1 MLVAVEES
9 ARSTGRGRGAGSRA
23 SRRRASALTL
33 TAAAAL
39 AAPGLNAQSLTPDRS
54 VPGPHP
60 VVGVAANGTPVIN
73 INAPSAAGVSSN
85 AFTHYNVGQAG
96 VVLNNSGQNSQ
107 TQIAGWV
114 QGNPF
119 LGNNSARVILNQVTS
134 GNPSTLAGPTE
145 IAGSRAALIV
155 ANPAGIVCAG
165 CSFLQAPRVTL
176 TTGTPN
182 FDALGNISSLSVQQ
196 GQITVNGAGLDAR
209 GAQLDLL
216 SRAMAINGAV
226 WAERLNAVAGAN
238 SVDYGSVTPTAIAGT
253 GPAPQVAIDVGQLG
267 SMFGGGATRL
277 IGTERGLGVN
287 IGGNLAALTGRLDL
301 SANGDVTITPTGR
314 VQSAADLA
322 MAAPNVTNQ
331 GAISTP
337 GNVSISGGTTNTGSV
352 VAGGN
357 VAIAG
362 PQIANTGTIGA
373 GVDANGGVTQA
384 GSVALNAAGT
394 VRNGGSLLAGQDIG
408 VNAGSI
414 DTGNG
419 SVNARGAVTLSAT
432 GDVSSRGAAVSA
444 NRVAIQAGGTLDN
457 AAGSLWSATGM
468 QVGAQRVANQG
479 GLLGAVGDVAV
490 AAGSVDNSAGTIGSQ
505 TGHLNVNSTGA
516 IANAGGKLVAAQDA
530 TLNATSLGNQAGT
543 VSARNLSLNTGTG
556 TVDNTGG
563 TVSAAAT
570 AAIGAGA
577 LVNRG
582 GTLAA
587 VGDVTT
593 HVDRLDNTG
602 GTLGSQSANLN
613 VTSAG
618 AIDSAGGKLIAA
630 QAVSLTGTGLGNQG
644 GTVSAQTLSV
654 DTGSGTIDNTK
665 GTMSAAGT
673 ATLAAGTLVN
683 RNGSLAAVGNVT
695 AKVGSLDNTGG
706 ALGSQSASLK
716 LDSVGDVVNAGG
728 KLVAAQDVSIG
739 AASLNSQGGTVSAR
753 NLVVDAH
760 GGAVD
765 NTKGTMSATGTATI
779 DAGSLINQGGMLAAV
794 GDVTAKVGQLNNAA
808 GTLGSQSGNLNVTS
822 AGAIDN
828 AAGKLVAAQAV
839 SLAGTGLGN
848 QGGMVS
854 AQTLSV
860 DTGSGTLDNSGGT
873 MSAAGTATLAAGA
886 LLNRNGSLAAVGNV
900 TAKVGSLDNTSGA
913 LGSQSASLRLDSTGD
928 VVNAGGKLVAAQDVS
943 IGAASL
949 NSQGGTVSARNLVV
963 DAHGGA
969 VDNTKGTMSAIGTAT
984 IDAGNLINQG
994 GMLAAVG
1001 DVTAHVDR
1009 LDNTGGTLGSQS
1021 GNLNVTSAGAIDNAA
1036 GKLVAAQDVALRAA
1050 SLGNQAGVISARNLS
1065 LNTGSG
1071 AIDNTKG
1078 TVSAAGTATVDA
1090 GSLINQGGTL
1100 VAVADVQ
1107 ANVGRLDNTG
1117 GALGSQSASLKLNSA
1132 GDVVNAGGKLVA
1144 AQDVSIGAASLN
1156 SQGGTVSARNL
1167 VVDTHGGAVD
1177 NTKGT
1182 VSATGT
1188 ATIHAGDLINR
1199 EGTLAAMGDVTAN
1212 VGQLDNAAGTLGSQ
1226 TGNLSV
1232 TSAGAIDN
1240 AAGKLV
1246 AAQDAT
1252 LDATGLNNQGGAI
1265 SARNVAVDAGT
1276 GTVDSTGGSVAA
1288 SGTLNVKAGN
1298 LINRGGSLAA
1308 AHDVTVN
1315 VGSLDNTS
1323 GVLGSSAGKLS
1334 IDSASGIANAKGKL
1348 IAAQDATFTATSLG
1362 NQGGAISAHDLK
1374 LNTGAGTLDNSHGTV
1389 SATGAATIQAGSLV
1403 NQGGTVAAVGDLS
1416 ATVAGLDN
1424 TAGGILGSS
1433 GGNLTVTSAGTV
1445 ANASGKLLAAQDIAL
1460 SAASLGNQ
1468 AGTVAGRNVTVN
1480 TGTGALDNTGGAI
1493 AAAAALDASAGTL
1506 TNANG
1511 VLQAGTTLA
1520 AHSQSLTN
1528 TSGALIGNA
1537 VSVNSGTLANRQGTI
1552 SSATTLSV
1560 QGQSLRNDQGKI
1572 VANGALTIH
1581 DDTVTN
1587 AGGQIASNADVT
1599 VSGTILDNS
1608 AGLMHAGGTLSVN
1621 GTTVLNKNT
1630 NTAGTGMEGANVALT
1645 ATTSFDN
1652 TAGVV
1657 RSDQSTQITAPII
1670 DNTQGAIQSAGTVG
1684 MKAAA
1689 VLTNTRGNLN
1699 GTRSVAVAAGR
1710 MSGDGT
1716 VQSQGS
1722 VSLDLQSD
1730 FVNTGTVAAGQDV
1743 SVTTTGNVTNAGTL
1757 SAGRRL
1763 AVSGNNITNTQSG
1776 QLIGAVSNTLTA
1788 RGTLSND
1795 GLIDGGATVV
1805 RAGNVVNTGR
1815 LYGDTVAIQANT
1827 VTNTVSASGVAGVIA
1842 SRSDMDLGVQALN
1855 NQEHA
1860 LIYTAGNLRIGGTL
1874 DAGNHATGSAQSVT
1888 NGSATIN
1895 ADANLTI
1902 AAAQIDNRNNHF
1914 ATVDQ
1919 TSAGVHVTA
1928 YRLSGSTQDIDPST
1942 VWLFHQ
1948 HTGEWHSGADW
1959 QWLGDDDY
1967 KVMVMPSTQYPF
1979 NRYGPPFDYSKG
1991 ASQVGMIGAPLSFP
2005 IGAAYSPGGAC
2016 NGDSCTVESYP
2027 EVFIYTTTDRIWSVF
2042 GITPPQAVGDE
2053 PVREEYFG
2061 SRRWQYDADHAA
2073 WEQRHDAAVSQYQ
2086 ALNNAI
2092 AAFNADFRRRQV
2104 DQFTIYDGTQQ
2115 ITRTVVT
2122 QSDPGTITSGGSMTL
2137 NAGVVNNV
2145 ASQFVAGGDLTGSRV
2160 LGTRPNNVGMT
2171 GLQTVTTTGQAV
2183 YTYVDD
2189 RDRAYRASPWQGQT
2203 VQTTFQLDV
2212 SATSGIGPN
2221 SQHTVKSVA
2230 TSAAAGQGNGAAAS
2244 VPGQMRIA
2252 GGTVEGTAAGVSVP
2266 TGASIQVA
2274 GGGAVPQPA
2283 AASVTAPSGAAV
2295 QAKTSGVAAPAG
2307 ATVTT
2312 APTAVTAPSSSAV
2325 IRTVVPNLTLP
2336 NNALYRVVRDPGS
2349 RVLVETDPRFTNF
2362 RQWTSSDVMLS
2373 QFRNDPGATLKR
2385 IGDGFYEQQL
2395 IQQQIIRATGQRFI
2409 GDYTS
2414 NEDEYKALLAAG
2426 VAAGKAFG
2434 LNVGTA
2440 LTDAQMARLTTDIVW
2455 MVKQT
2460 VTLADGSQQEVLVP
2474 QVYLR
2479 AKDTDITGG
2488 GTLMAGNNVSFQAK
2502 GDVANSGTIASR
2514 RVTVVTGDNVVN
2526 SGTLAGKTL
2535 LAQAAQDINNLGGHI
2550 QGDQVLLA
2558 AGRDV
2563 NLTST
2568 STSTAN
2574 ATTLGTNISQ
2584 VASVAAGTLSIQAG
2598 RDANLTAAAINTT
2611 GDATITAKRDV
2622 NLNALRQSSEEHI
2635 NWGNQNRSDRTSY
2648 ADAGTQI
2655 QTGGKLAI
2663 GAGQDVNATAAYA
2676 NATGSIQVV
2685 AGRDVHLNAG
2695 QSHQDVR
2702 DEHFLAEK
2710 GFLSTKTTHT
2720 IDSAGQ
2726 TNAVGTTL
2734 SGDTVSVAAG
2744 RDMTAH
2750 AATIAGTG
2758 DVSLSAGRDLTIAT
2772 ADTATSESHYKDVKK
2787 SGLGSA
2793 GAGIS
2798 YGTHQTTDSSNDT
2811 VRGSQGSLVGST
2823 DGSVHMQAGRNLHLT
2838 GSDVVATQNVTGV
2851 GQNVTIDASST
2862 DRHHDETH
2870 ETKSS
2875 GFTLAV
2881 KSPVLDAFQNVMQ
2894 EADAAG
2900 NSQNGRAAALH
2911 AIAAVDGMG
2920 GVFGSMGGAATN
2932 LGKGQKPEAKIE
2944 LSWGSTSSKNTFTE
2958 NSTQHNGSN
2967 IKAGGTAAFVA
2978 TGDGTPGS
2986 GNVTIQGSD
2995 VNAQNV
3001 LLHAKNQVNL
3011 VNSTDTDSTRST
3023 NESKSVSVGVSY
3035 GTGGWGVSAS
3045 MSKAHGDANSDA
3057 STQNNTHVNAR
3068 GTATIV
3074 SGGDT
3079 NIAGA
3084 NVKADKVVA
3093 DVGGNLNLASVQDT
3107 SHSTA
3112 HQESAG
3118 GGFSVS
3124 QGGASGNLS
3133 FSSGRA
3139 SGSYAGVNEQTGIQA
3154 GAGGFG
3160 INVKG
3165 NTDLKGAYI
3174 ASTATPDKNQL
3185 TTGTLTW
3192 RDVQNHSDYSATS
3205 VGFSAGGSMGNGGST
3220 YNTNAGKTTGGALPM
3235 LAQHESS
3242 SESATT
3248 RSAIAQGTITITDQA
3263 HQKQDVSSLNRDTE
3277 NLNGKVG
3284 KAPDLQ
3290 NVLNNQADMMAAA
3303 QAAGAVVARAIGDI
3317 ANAKHDEAEAAAK
3330 QAHENGNED
3339 LAKQYAADA
3348 DKWKEGGTYR
3358 AGLHMAGGALVAGL
3372 GGGSAIGGAVGAGA
3386 ASLAA
3391 PRLTALADKVSSP
3404 VGGGDAGQ
3412 MVGNVVANVAAGAVG
3427 SVGGSSGAFMGANV
3441 DRYNR
3446 QLHPDEKA
3454 LIHAKANGDK
3464 AAEKRL
3470 TDAACYRV
3478 ECWKEFSPHS
3488 PEYLAHYVSAL
3499 DAKDLGPELKW
3510 VDSQTV
3516 PGGTFDYTLVQKA
3529 KDLGLNQLDQF
3540 KRGAQQLVERELPN
3554 LPRGFVNKME
3564 ADAKQK
3570 MSESPVALVA
3580 QGVAN
3585 GLNAVTG
3592 AGGMEPPVSPGSV
3605 LANSGG
3611 RQGASA
3617 SLSATA
3623 DRPPNVIA
3631 SSSGDD
3637 SGGGNRANSGA
3648 SSTGSEEGT
3657 GQAGG
3662 GNASSNASRKS
3673 GGITSPDTA
3682 MRENANASG
3691 SYVDPLTGKVVQTD
3705 ERLAA
3710 DHIVPKSWIKQQ
3722 PGFDQLTPAQQSALL
3737 NDPINTQG
3745 LPKSFNSSK
3754 GAKMPGDWTT
3764 YKGQPLDPGYIQSG
3778 AEQADAIRGYITNRI
3793 NSLRGKN

>member
-1 MLVAVEES
+1 MNAKCYRTVFNAARGMLVAVEES
-9 ARSTGRGRGAGSRA
+9 ARSTGKGRGAGSRA

-60 VVGVAANGTPVIN
+60 VVGVAANGTPVVN
-73 INAPSAAGVSSN
+73 INAPSAAGVSANS
-85 AFTHYNVGQAG
+85 FTHYNVGSTG

-145 IAGSRAALIV
+145 IAGNRANLIL
-155 ANPAGIVCAG
+155 ANPAGIICSG
-165 CSFLQAPRVTL
+165 CSFIQAPRVTL

-182 FDALGNISSLSVQQ
+182 FDALGNLSSLSVQQ

-322 MAAPNVTNQ
+322 IAAPNVTNQ

-337 GNVSISGGTTNTGSV
+337 GNVSISGGVANTGSV

-362 PQIANTGTIGA
+362 PQIVNTGTIGA

-384 GSVALNAAGT
+384 GSVVLNAAGT

-408 VNAGSI
+408 VSAGSV

-419 SVNARGAVTLSAT
+419 GVNARGAVTLSAA

-444 NRVAIQAGGTLDN
+444 NSVAIQAGGTLDN
-457 AAGSLWSATGM
+457 AAGSLWSTTGM

-505 TGHLNVNSTGA
+505 TGRLNVNSTGA
-516 IANAGGKLVAAQDA
+516 IANAGGKLIAAQD
-530 TLNATSLGNQAGT
+530 
-543 VSARNLSLNTGTG
+543 
-556 TVDNTGG
+556 
-563 TVSAAAT
+563 
-570 AAIGAGA
+570 
-577 LVNRG
+577 
-582 GTLAA
+582 
-587 VGDVTT
+587 
-593 HVDRLDNTG
+593 
-602 GTLGSQSANLN
+602 
-613 VTSAG
+613 
-618 AIDSAGGKLIAA
+618 
-630 QAVSLTGTGLGNQG
+630 VSLTGTSLGNQG
-644 GTVSAQTLSV
+644 GTVSARNLSIN
-654 DTGSGTIDNTK
+654 TGTGAIDNT
-665 GTMSAAGT
+665 
-673 ATLAAGTLVN
+673 
-683 RNGSLAAVGNVT
+683 
-695 AKVGSLDNTGG
+695 
-706 ALGSQSASLK
+706 
-716 LDSVGDVVNAGG
+716 
-728 KLVAAQDVSIG
+728 
-739 AASLNSQGGTVSAR
+739 GGTVSA
-753 NLVVDAH
+753 
-760 GGAVD
+760 
-765 NTKGTMSATGTATI
+765 
-779 DAGSLINQGGMLAAV
+779 V
-794 GDVTAKVGQLNNAA
+794 GDVTLKVG
-808 GTLGSQSGNLNVTS
+808 
-822 AGAIDN
+822 
-828 AAGKLVAAQAV
+828 
-839 SLAGTGLGN
+839 
-848 QGGMVS
+848 
-854 AQTLSV
+854 
-860 DTGSGTLDNSGGT
+860 
-873 MSAAGTATLAAGA
+873 
-886 LLNRNGSLAAVGNV
+886 R
-900 TAKVGSLDNTSGA
+900 LDNTSGA
-913 LGSQSASLRLDSTGD
+913 LGSQTASLKLDSTGD
-928 VVNAGGKLVAAQDVS
+928 VVNAGGKLVAAQDAS
-943 IGAASL
+943 IAAASL
-949 NSQGGTVSARNLVV
+949 NSQGGMVSARNL
-963 DAHGGA
+963 
-969 VDNTKGTMSAIGTAT
+969 
-984 IDAGNLINQG
+984 
-994 GMLAAVG
+994 
-1001 DVTAHVDR
+1001 R
-1009 LDNTGGTLGSQS
+1009 LDARGGT
-1021 GNLNVTSAGAIDNAA
+1021 
-1036 GKLVAAQDVALRAA
+1036 
-1050 SLGNQAGVISARNLS
+1050 
-1065 LNTGSG
+1065 
-1071 AIDNTKG
+1071 IDNTKG

-1090 GSLINQGGTL
+1090 GSLINQGGML
-1100 VAVADVQ
+1100 AAVADVQ

-1117 GALGSQSASLKLNSA
+1117 GALGSQTASLSVTSTGAIDNAAGKLVAARDATFSAASLGNQAGTISARNLSLNTGSGTVDNTGGTVSAAGTATLAAGTLVNRGGTLAAVGDVTLKVSSLDNTSGALGSQTAGLHLDSA

-1144 AQDVSIGAASLN
+1144 AQDATLSVASLGN
-1156 SQGGTVSARNL
+1156 QGGTLSARNL
-1167 VVDTHGGAVD
+1167 QVNTGAGTLD
-1177 NTKGT
+1177 NSNGL
-1182 VSATGT
+1182 VSASGT
-1188 ATIHAGDLINR
+1188 ADLTTGSLVNHG
-1199 EGTLAAMGDVTAN
+1199 GTLAAAGDVTAHVAN
-1212 VGQLDNAAGTLGSQ
+1212 LDNAGGT
-1226 TGNLSV
+1226 
-1232 TSAGAIDN
+1232 
-1240 AAGKLV
+1240 
-1246 AAQDAT
+1246 
-1252 LDATGLNNQGGAI
+1252 
-1265 SARNVAVDAGT
+1265 
-1276 GTVDSTGGSVAA
+1276 
-1288 SGTLNVKAGN
+1288 
-1298 LINRGGSLAA
+1298 
-1308 AHDVTVN
+1308 
-1315 VGSLDNTS
+1315 
-1323 GVLGSSAGKLS
+1323 LGSSAGKLS

-1362 NQGGAISAHDLK
+1362 NQGGAISARGLN
-1374 LNTGAGTLDNSHGTV
+1374 LNTGSGTLDNTRGAV
-1389 SATGAATIQAGSLV
+1389 SASGAATIQAGNLV
-1403 NQGGTVAAVGDLS
+1403 NQGGTVAAAGNLN

-1424 TAGGILGSS
+1424 TVGGVLGSS
-1433 GGNLTVTSAGTV
+1433 GGNLTVSSAGNV

-1493 AAAAALDASAGTL
+1493 AAAAALDATAGAV

-1511 VLQAGTTLA
+1511 VMQAGTTLTA
-1520 AHSQSLTN
+1520 RSQSLTN

-1537 VSVNSGTLANRQGTI
+1537 VSVNTGTLANRQGTI
-1552 SSATTLSV
+1552 SSATTLDV
-1560 QGQSLRNDQGKI
+1560 QGQSLNNAQGKL
-1572 VANGALTIH
+1572 VSNGTLTIH

-1599 VSGTILDNS
+1599 VSGTTLDNS

-1621 GTTVLNKNT
+1621 SASVLNKNT
-1630 NTAGTGMEGANVALT
+1630 STAGTGMEGANVALT
-1645 ATTSFDN
+1645 ATASFDN
-1652 TAGVV
+1652 TAGAV
-1657 RSDQSTQITAPII
+1657 RSDQSTQITAPVI

-1684 MKAAA
+1684 AKAAGA
-1689 VLTNTRGNLN
+1689 LTNTRGNLI
-1699 GTRSVAVAAGR
+1699 GTRSVAVTAGR

-1730 FVNTGTVAAGQDV
+1730 YVNTGTVAAGQDV
-1743 SVTTTGNVTNAGTL
+1743 SVTTTGNVTNSGTL
-1757 SAGRRL
+1757 SAGRNL
-1763 AVSGNNITNTQSG
+1763 AVSANNIANTQSG

-1805 RAGNVVNTGR
+1805 RANTVVNTGR

-1827 VTNTVSASGVAGVIA
+1827 LTNTVNASGVAGVIA
-1842 SRSDMDLGVQALN
+1842 SRSDMDLGVQTLN

-1860 LIYTAGNLRIGGTL
+1860 LIYTAGSLRVGGAL
-1874 DAGNHATGSAQSVT
+1874 DANNHATGSAQSVT

-1902 AAAQIDNRNNHF
+1902 AAAQINNRNNHF
-1914 ATVDQ
+1914 ATADQ
-1919 TSAGVHVTA
+1919 TSAGSHVTF
-1928 YRLSGSTQDIDPST
+1928 YRLDGSLQNIDPST

-1948 HTGEWHSGADW
+1948 NTGEWHTGADW
-1959 QWLGDDDY
+1959 PWLGDDDY
-1967 KVMVMPSTQYPF
+1967 KVMVMPSAQYPF
-1979 NRYGPPFDYSKG
+1979 ERYGPPFDYSKE
-1991 ASQVGMIGAPLSFP
+1991 ASKVAMIGAPLSFP
-2005 IGAAYSPGGAC
+2005 IGAAYSPGGVC
-2016 NGDSCTVESYP
+2016 SGDNCTVSEYP
-2027 EVFIYTTTDRIWSVF
+2027 EHFVYSASDRIWDVF
-2042 GITPPQAVGDE
+2042 GIARPQEIGPE
-2053 PVREEYFG
+2053 PIREDYFG

-2073 WEQRHDAAVSQYQ
+2073 WEQRHDAAVARYQ
-2086 ALNNAI
+2086 QLNQAI
-2092 AAFNADFRRRQV
+2092 DAFNRDFSHRQV
-2104 DQFTIYDGTQQ
+2104 DHFTIYDGTQQ
-2115 ITRTVVT
+2115 VTRTVVT

-2145 ASQFVAGGDLTGSRV
+2145 ASQFVAGGDLTGNNV
-2160 LGTRPNNVGMT
+2160 IGTRPNNVGMQGT
-2171 GLQTVTTTGQAV
+2171 QTVTTTGQAI
-2183 YTYVDD
+2183 YTHVDD
-2189 RDRAYRASPWQGQT
+2189 RDRVNDAQPWQGQT
-2203 VQTTFQLDV
+2203 QQTQFQLDV
-2212 SATSGIGPN
+2212 SATSGTGPS

-2230 TSAAAGQGNGAAAS
+2230 VAATAGQGNGGATAVADH
-2244 VPGQMRIA
+2244 MTIA
-2252 GGTVEGTAAGVSVP
+2252 GGTASVAVP
-2266 TGASIQVA
+2266 TG
-2274 GGGAVPQPA
+2274 GAIHA
-2283 AASVTAPSGAAV
+2283 VTS
-2295 QAKTSGVAAPAG
+2295 TVAAPAG
-2307 ATVTT
+2307 STVSAATS
-2312 APTAVTAPSSSAV
+2312 AVTVPNSGAV

-2349 RVLVETDPRFTNF
+2349 SVLVETDPRFTNF
-2362 RQWTSSDVMLS
+2362 RQWTSSDAMLS

-2409 GDYTS
+2409 GDYTN

-2440 LTDAQMARLTTDIVW
+2440 LTDEQMARLTTDIVW

-2502 GDVANSGTIASR
+2502 GDVTNSGTIASR
-2514 RVTVVTGDNVVN
+2514 RVTVVTGDNIVN
-2526 SGTLAGKTL
+2526 SGTLAGGTL

-2550 QGDQVLLA
+2550 QGDQVLLS

-2568 STSTAN
+2568 STSTKN

-2584 VASVAAGTLSIQAG
+2584 VASVAAGALSIQAG

-2635 NWGNQNRSDRTSY
+2635 NWGNQNRSDRSSY
-2648 ADAGTQI
+2648 ADTGTQI

-2685 AGRDVHLNAG
+2685 AGRDVNLSAG

-2758 DVSLSAGRDLTIAT
+2758 DVNLSAGRDLTIAT

-2894 EADAAG
+2894 ESDAAG

-2932 LGKGQKPEAKIE
+2932 MGKGQKPEAKIE

-3093 DVGGNLNLASVQDT
+3093 DIGGNLNLASVQDT

-3124 QGGASGNLS
+3124 QGGASANLS
-3133 FSSGRA
+3133 FSNGRA

-3192 RDVQNHSDYSATS
+3192 SDVQNHSDYSATS

-3220 YNTNAGKTTGGALPM
+3220 YNRNAGKTTGGALPM

-3263 HQKQDVSSLNRDTE
+3263 HQKQDVGSLNRDTE

-3317 ANAKHDEAEAAAK
+3317 ANAKQAEARAAAK
-3330 QAHENGNED
+3330 QAHEDGNEE

-3348 DKWKEGGTYR
+3348 DKWKEGGEYR
-3358 AGLHMAGGALVAGL
+3358 AALHMAGGALVAGL

-3391 PRLTALADKVSSP
+3391 PKLTELADKVSSAM
-3404 VGGGDAGQ
+3404 GGGAAGQ

-3427 SVGGSSGAFMGANV
+3427 SVGGSSGAFMGSNA

-3446 QLHPDEKA
+3446 QLHRDETDA
-3454 LIHAKANGDK
+3454 IHAKANGN
-3464 AAEKRL
+3464 AAEEKKL

-3478 ECWKEFSPHS
+3478 QCWAQYSPNS
-3488 PEYLAHYVSAL
+3488 DEWAAKYVSSEAA
-3499 DAKDLGPELKW
+3499 AKLVPELQW
-3510 VDSQTV
+3510 VDSQKALS
-3516 PGGTFDYTLVQKA
+3516 GLFDYTPVERGLDYA
-3529 KDLGLNQLDQF
+3529 KSQADMA
-3540 KRGAQQLVERELPN
+3540 KRGAVNLGKEALRQVVN
-3554 LPRGFVNKME
+3554 LPRDFANKMQS
-3564 ADAKQK
+3564 DAWRK
-3570 MSESPVALVA
+3570 MSESPADLIV

-3585 GLNAVTG
+3585 GLSAIVG
-3592 AGGMEPPVSPGSV
+3592 IGGGEPPAASPGAV
-3605 LANSGG
+3605 LANPAA
-3611 RQGASA
+3611 RQAANA

-3623 DRPPNVIA
+3623 DRPPNAIA
-3631 SSSGDD
+3631 STSGGDGNSSGSNIQQNKAKGD
-3637 SGGGNRANSGA
+3637 AFENSVA
-3648 SSTGSEEGT
+3648 K
-3657 GQAGG
+3657 
-3662 GNASSNASRKS
+3662 SR
-3673 GGITSPDTA
+3673 
-3682 MRENANASG
+3682 
-3691 SYVDPLTGKVVQTD
+3691 
-3705 ERLAA
+3705 
-3710 DHIVPKSWIKQQ
+3710 
-3722 PGFDQLTPAQQSALL
+3722 
-3737 NDPINTQG
+3737 
-3745 LPKSFNSSK
+3745 
-3754 GAKMPGDWTT
+3754 
-3764 YKGQPLDPGYIQSG
+3764 
-3778 AEQADAIRGYITNRI
+3778 
-3793 NSLRGKN
+3793 

>member
-1 MLVAVEES
+1 MNAKCYRTVFNAARGMLVAVEES
-9 ARSTGRGRGAGSRA
+9 ARSTGKGRGAGSRA

-60 VVGVAANGTPVIN
+60 VVGVAANGTPVVN
-73 INAPSAAGVSSN
+73 INAPSAAGVSANS
-85 AFTHYNVGQAG
+85 FTHYNVGQAG

-145 IAGSRAALIV
+145 IAGNRANLIV
-155 ANPAGIVCAG
+155 ANPAGIICSG
-165 CSFLQAPRVTL
+165 CSFIQAPRVTL

-182 FDALGNISSLSVQQ
+182 FDALGNLSSLSVQQ

-267 SMFGGGATRL
+267 SMYGGGATRL
-277 IGTERGLGVN
+277 IGTEQGLGVN

-322 MAAPNVTNQ
+322 IAAPNVTNQ
-331 GAISTP
+331 GVISTP
-337 GNVSISGGTTNTGSV
+337 GNVSISGSTANTGSV

-362 PQIANTGTIGA
+362 PQITNTGTIGA

-394 VRNGGSLLAGQDIG
+394 VRNGGSLLAGRDVG
-408 VNAGSI
+408 VSAGSI

-419 SVNARGAVTLSAT
+419 SVNARGAVTLTAA

-444 NRVAIQAGGTLDN
+444 NSVAIQAGGTLDN
-457 AAGSLWSATGM
+457 AAGSLWSTTGM

-490 AAGSVDNSAGTIGSQ
+490 TAGSVDNSAGTIGSQ
-505 TGHLNVNSTGA
+505 TGRLNVNSTGA
-516 IANAGGKLVAAQDA
+516 IANAGGKLVAAQEA
-530 TLNATSLGNQAGT
+530 SLTGTSLGNQGGT
-543 VSARNLSLNTGTG
+543 VSVRNLSINTGTG
-556 TVDNTGG
+556 GIDNTGG
-563 TVSAAAT
+563 TVSAAGT

-587 VGDVTT
+587 VGDVA
-593 HVDRLDNTG
+593 L
-602 GTLGSQSANLN
+602 
-613 VTSAG
+613 
-618 AIDSAGGKLIAA
+618 
-630 QAVSLTGTGLGNQG
+630 
-644 GTVSAQTLSV
+644 
-654 DTGSGTIDNTK
+654 
-665 GTMSAAGT
+665 
-673 ATLAAGTLVN
+673 
-683 RNGSLAAVGNVT
+683 
-695 AKVGSLDNTGG
+695 KVG
-706 ALGSQSASLK
+706 
-716 LDSVGDVVNAGG
+716 
-728 KLVAAQDVSIG
+728 
-739 AASLNSQGGTVSAR
+739 R
-753 NLVVDAH
+753 
-760 GGAVD
+760 
-765 NTKGTMSATGTATI
+765 
-779 DAGSLINQGGMLAAV
+779 
-794 GDVTAKVGQLNNAA
+794 
-808 GTLGSQSGNLNVTS
+808 
-822 AGAIDN
+822 
-828 AAGKLVAAQAV
+828 
-839 SLAGTGLGN
+839 
-848 QGGMVS
+848 
-854 AQTLSV
+854 
-860 DTGSGTLDNSGGT
+860 
-873 MSAAGTATLAAGA
+873 
-886 LLNRNGSLAAVGNV
+886 
-900 TAKVGSLDNTSGA
+900 LDNTSGA
-913 LGSQSASLRLDSTGD
+913 LGSQTAGLKLDSTGD
-928 VVNAGGKLVAAQDVS
+928 VVNAGGKLVAAQDAS
-943 IGAASL
+943 IAAASL
-949 NSQGGTVSARNLVV
+949 NSQGGMVSARNLLLNT
-963 DAHGGA
+963 GTGS
-969 VDNTKGTMSAIGTAT
+969 VDNTNGTVSARAAAT
-984 IDAGNLINQG
+984 IAAGNLVNRG
-994 GMLAAVG
+994 GTLVAVG
-1001 DVTAHVDR
+1001 DVTAHVGS
-1009 LDNTGGTLGSQS
+1009 LDNTGGAFGSQS
-1021 GNLNVTSAGAIDNAA
+1021 GGLNVTSAGAIDNAG
-1036 GKLVAAQDVALRAA
+1036 GKLVAAQDATLNAA
-1050 SLGNQAGVISARNLS
+1050 SLGNQAGTISARNLS
-1065 LNTGSG
+1065 LNTGTG
-1071 AIDNTKG
+1071 TIDNTKG

-1117 GALGSQSASLKLNSA
+1117 GGLGSQSGGLNVTSA
-1132 GDVVNAGGKLVA
+1132 GAIDNAGGKLVA
-1144 AQDVSIGAASLN
+1144 AQDASL
-1156 SQGGTVSARNL
+1156 
-1167 VVDTHGGAVD
+1167 
-1177 NTKGT
+1177 
-1182 VSATGT
+1182 TG
-1188 ATIHAGDLINR
+1188 
-1199 EGTLAAMGDVTAN
+1199 
-1212 VGQLDNAAGTLGSQ
+1212 
-1226 TGNLSV
+1226 
-1232 TSAGAIDN
+1232 
-1240 AAGKLV
+1240 
-1246 AAQDAT
+1246 
-1252 LDATGLNNQGGAI
+1252 
-1265 SARNVAVDAGT
+1265 
-1276 GTVDSTGGSVAA
+1276 
-1288 SGTLNVKAGN
+1288 
-1298 LINRGGSLAA
+1298 
-1308 AHDVTVN
+1308 
-1315 VGSLDNTS
+1315 
-1323 GVLGSSAGKLS
+1323 
-1334 IDSASGIANAKGKL
+1334 
-1348 IAAQDATFTATSLG
+1348 
-1362 NQGGAISAHDLK
+1362 
-1374 LNTGAGTLDNSHGTV
+1374 
-1389 SATGAATIQAGSLV
+1389 
-1403 NQGGTVAAVGDLS
+1403 
-1416 ATVAGLDN
+1416 
-1424 TAGGILGSS
+1424 
-1433 GGNLTVTSAGTV
+1433 
-1445 ANASGKLLAAQDIAL
+1445 
-1460 SAASLGNQ
+1460 ASLGNQ
-1468 AGTVAGRNVTVN
+1468 SGTVAGRNVTVN

-1493 AAAAALDASAGTL
+1493 AAAAALDATAGAV

-1511 VLQAGTTLA
+1511 VMQAGTTLA
-1520 AHSQSLTN
+1520 VRGQSLTN
-1528 TSGALIGNA
+1528 TNGALIGNA

-1552 SSATTLSV
+1552 SSATTLDV
-1560 QGQSLRNDQGKI
+1560 QGQSLNNAQGKL
-1572 VANGALTIH
+1572 VSNGTLTIH

-1599 VSGTILDNS
+1599 LSGTALDNS

-1621 GTTVLNKNT
+1621 SASVLNKST

-1645 ATTSFDN
+1645 ATASFDN
-1652 TAGVV
+1652 TAGTV
-1657 RSDQSTQITAPII
+1657 RSDQSTQITAPAI

-1684 MKAAA
+1684 AKAAGA
-1689 VLTNTRGNLN
+1689 LTNTRGNLT

-1743 SVTTTGNVTNAGTL
+1743 SVTTTGNVTNSGTL
-1757 SAGRRL
+1757 SAGRNL
-1763 AVSGNNITNTQSG
+1763 AVSANNIANTQSG

-1805 RAGNVVNTGR
+1805 RANTVVNTGR

-1827 VTNTVSASGVAGVIA
+1827 LTNTVNASGVAGVIA
-1842 SRSDMDLGVQALN
+1842 SRSDMDLGVQTLN

-1860 LIYTAGNLRIGGTL
+1860 LIYTVGNLRVGGAL

-1895 ADANLTI
+1895 ADGNLTI
-1902 AAAQIDNRNNHF
+1902 AAAQINNRNNHF
-1914 ATVDQ
+1914 SATDQ
-1919 TSAGVHVTA
+1919 TSAGSHVTF
-1928 YRLSGSTQDIDPST
+1928 YRLDGSLQNIDPST

-1948 HTGEWHSGADW
+1948 NTGEWHTGADW
-1959 QWLGDDDY
+1959 PWLGDDDY
-1967 KVMVMPSTQYPF
+1967 KVMVMPSAQYPF
-1979 NRYGPPFDYSKG
+1979 ERYGPPFDYSKE
-1991 ASQVGMIGAPLSFP
+1991 ASKVAMIGAPLSFP
-2005 IGAAYSPGGAC
+2005 IGAAYSPGGVC
-2016 NGDSCTVESYP
+2016 SGDNCTVSEYP
-2027 EVFIYTTTDRIWSVF
+2027 EHFVYSASDRIWDVF
-2042 GITPPQAVGDE
+2042 GIARPQEIGPE
-2053 PVREEYFG
+2053 PIREDYFG
-2061 SRRWQYDADHAA
+2061 ARRWQYDADHAA
-2073 WEQRHDAAVSQYQ
+2073 WQQRHDAALPQYQ
-2086 ALNNAI
+2086 QLNNAI
-2092 AAFNADFRRRQV
+2092 AAFNRDFSHRQV
-2104 DQFTIYDGTQQ
+2104 DHFTIYDGTQQ
-2115 ITRTVVT
+2115 VTRTVVT

-2145 ASQFVAGGDLTGSRV
+2145 ASQIVAGGDLTGSNV
-2160 LGTRPNNVGMT
+2160 IGTRPNNVGMQGT
-2171 GLQTVTTTGQAV
+2171 QTVTTTGQAI
-2183 YTYVDD
+2183 YTHVDD
-2189 RDRAYRASPWQGQT
+2189 RDRVNDAQPWQGQT
-2203 VQTTFQLDV
+2203 EQTQFQLDV
-2212 SATSGIGPN
+2212 SATSGTGPN

-2230 TSAAAGQGNGAAAS
+2230 VAATAGQGNGGATAVADH
-2244 VPGQMRIA
+2244 MTIA
-2252 GGTVEGTAAGVSVP
+2252 GGTVQPGAASVAVP
-2266 TGASIQVA
+2266 TGGTVR
-2274 GGGAVPQPA
+2274 AV
-2283 AASVTAPSGAAV
+2283 
-2295 QAKTSGVAAPAG
+2295 TSTVAAPAG
-2307 ATVTT
+2307 STVSAGT
-2312 APTAVTAPSSSAV
+2312 AAVTVPNSGAV

-2336 NNALYRVVRDPGS
+2336 NNALYRIVRDPGS

-2362 RQWTSSDVMLS
+2362 RQWSSSDVMLS

-2440 LTDAQMARLTTDIVW
+2440 LTDEQMARLTTDIVW

-2460 VTLADGSQQEVLVP
+2460 VTLADGSRQEVLVP

-2502 GDVANSGTIASR
+2502 GDVTNSGTIASR
-2514 RVTVVTGDNVVN
+2514 RVTVVTGDNIVN
-2526 SGTLAGKTL
+2526 TGTLAGKTL

-2558 AGRDV
+2558 AGRDI

-2568 STSTAN
+2568 TASTKN

-2598 RDANLTAAAINTT
+2598 RDANLTAAAIDTT
-2611 GDATITAKRDV
+2611 GDAAITAKRDV

-2635 NWGNQNRSDRTSY
+2635 NWGNQNRSDRASY
-2648 ADAGTQI
+2648 ADTGTQI

-2663 GAGQDVNATAAYA
+2663 GAGQDVSATAAYA

-2720 IDSAGQ
+2720 IDAAGQ

-2734 SGDTVSVAAG
+2734 SGDTVTIAAG
-2744 RDMTAH
+2744 RDMTAK

-2758 DVSLSAGRDLTIAT
+2758 DVNLSAGRDLTVTT
-2772 ADTATSESHYKDVKK
+2772 ADTGTSESHFKDVKA

-2798 YGTHQTTDSSNDT
+2798 YGTHQTTDSNNDT
-2811 VRGSQGSLVGST
+2811 VRGSQGSLIGST
-2823 DGSVHMQAGRNLHLT
+2823 DGSVNMQAGRNLHLT

-2894 EADAAG
+2894 ESDAAG

-2932 LGKGQKPEAKIE
+2932 MGKGQKPEAKIE

-3093 DVGGNLNLASVQDT
+3093 DIGGNLNLASVQDT

-3124 QGGASGNLS
+3124 QGGASANLS
-3133 FSSGRA
+3133 FSNGRA

-3192 RDVQNHSDYSATS
+3192 SDVQNHSDYSATS

-3220 YNTNAGKTTGGALPM
+3220 YNRNAGKTTGGALPM

-3263 HQKQDVSSLNRDTE
+3263 HQKQDVGSLNRDTE
-3277 NLNGKVG
+3277 NLNGKVV

-3317 ANAKHDEAEAAAK
+3317 ANAKQGEARAAAK
-3330 QAHENGNED
+3330 QAHEDGNEE

-3348 DKWKEGGTYR
+3348 DKWKEGGEYR
-3358 AGLHMAGGALVAGL
+3358 AALHMAGGALVAGL

-3391 PRLTALADKVSSP
+3391 PKLTELADKVSSSM
-3404 VGGGDAGQ
+3404 GGGAAGQ

-3427 SVGGSSGAFMGANV
+3427 SVGGGSGAFMGSNV

-3446 QLHPDEKA
+3446 QLHQDKDPRKDERKRIQQDIA
-3454 LIHAKANGDK
+3454 SAYAATHPGMTVEQATQILADQLFRQVDTTAAAKGGWNQEAANYLNNYAAAHAGETVGKDQWGNAVPLFGTAAGYQRNDSTIFSANPQTTTPPPTLGLGSLGSYFKGVGQGLGDTLGHPLDTIWNSVKGVYGTITDPTGTAQQMHDEARNVVVQAGNGDF
-3464 AAEKRL
+3464 APAGQQVGQQIGTTL
-3470 TDAACYRV
+3470 
-3478 ECWKEFSPHS
+3478 
-3488 PEYLAHYVSAL
+3488 
-3499 DAKDLGPELKW
+3499 
-3510 VDSQTV
+3510 VDS
-3516 PGGTFDYTLVQKA
+3516 A
-3529 KDLGLNQLDQF
+3529 
-3540 KRGAQQLVERELPN
+3540 A
-3554 LPRGFVNKME
+3554 
-3564 ADAKQK
+3564 
-3570 MSESPVALVA
+3570 
-3580 QGVAN
+3580 
-3585 GLNAVTG
+3585 G
-3592 AGGMEPPVSPGSV
+3592 AGG
-3605 LANSGG
+3605 
-3611 RQGASA
+3611 GAA
-3617 SLSATA
+3617 A
-3623 DRPPNVIA
+3623 
-3631 SSSGDD
+3631 
-3637 SGGGNRANSGA
+3637 
-3648 SSTGSEEGT
+3648 
-3657 GQAGG
+3657 
-3662 GNASSNASRKS
+3662 
-3673 GGITSPDTA
+3673 
-3682 MRENANASG
+3682 
-3691 SYVDPLTGKVVQTD
+3691 GKVVSAIKGSGAAA
-3705 ERLAA
+3705 AA
-3710 DHIVPKSWIKQQ
+3710 DAAADAQVSNNFYRDGVSYDVRRIAYEAEAMRISDGVDRMRAAGMSEEDVARWAVDQRNNLKTTYRSISPPDFVEAVEARNLEKYGNKLGPSA
-3722 PGFDQLTPAQQSALL
+3722 DQLRQKGLSWTEIANSAAR
-3737 NDPINTQG
+3737 TG
-3745 LPKSFNSSK
+3745 
-3754 GAKMPGDWTT
+3754 
-3764 YKGQPLDPGYIQSG
+3764 GQDLGF
-3778 AEQADAIRGYITNRI
+3778 
-3793 NSLRGKN
+3793 GKL

>member
-1 MLVAVEES
+1 MNAKCYRTVFNASRGMLVAVEES
-9 ARSTGRGRGAGSRA
+9 ARNTGKGRSSGSRA
-23 SRRRASALTL
+23 SRRASAATLTL
-33 TAAAAL
+33 TAAAVL

-85 AFTHYNVGQAG
+85 AFTHYNVGQSG

-145 IAGSRAALIV
+145 IAGNRANLII
-155 ANPAGIVCAG
+155 ANPAGITCSG
-165 CSFLQAPRVTL
+165 CSFIQAPRVTL

-322 MAAPNVTNQ
+322 MAAPNITNQ

-337 GNVSISGGTTNTGSV
+337 GNVSISGGTANTGSV

-357 VAIAG
+357 VTIAG

-384 GSVALNAAGT
+384 GSVALDAAGT
-394 VRNGGSLLAGQDIG
+394 VRNGGSLLAGQEIG
-408 VNAGSI
+408 VNADAI

-419 SVNARGAVTLSAT
+419 SVNARGAVKLSAA

-490 AAGSVDNSAGTIGSQ
+490 VAGSVDNSAGTIGSQ
-505 TGHLNVNSTGA
+505 TGNLNVNSTGA

-530 TLNATSLGNQAGT
+530 LLTGASVGNQGGT

-570 AAIGAGA
+570 AVIGAGA

-587 VGDVTT
+587 VGDV
-593 HVDRLDNTG
+593 
-602 GTLGSQSANLN
+602 
-613 VTSAG
+613 
-618 AIDSAGGKLIAA
+618 
-630 QAVSLTGTGLGNQG
+630 SL
-644 GTVSAQTLSV
+644 
-654 DTGSGTIDNTK
+654 
-665 GTMSAAGT
+665 
-673 ATLAAGTLVN
+673 
-683 RNGSLAAVGNVT
+683 
-695 AKVGSLDNTGG
+695 KVGSLDNTSGV
-706 ALGSQSASLK
+706 LGSQTAGLK
-716 LDSVGDVVNAGG
+716 LDSAGDVVNAGG
-728 KLVAAQDVSIG
+728 KLVAAQDASI
-739 AASLNSQGGTVSAR
+739 AAAGLNS
-753 NLVVDAH
+753 
-760 GGAVD
+760 
-765 NTKGTMSATGTATI
+765 
-779 DAGSLINQGGMLAAV
+779 
-794 GDVTAKVGQLNNAA
+794 
-808 GTLGSQSGNLNVTS
+808 
-822 AGAIDN
+822 
-828 AAGKLVAAQAV
+828 
-839 SLAGTGLGN
+839 

-854 AQTLSV
+854 A
-860 DTGSGTLDNSGGT
+860 
-873 MSAAGTATLAAGA
+873 
-886 LLNRNGSLAAVGNV
+886 RN
-900 TAKVGSLDNTSGA
+900 
-913 LGSQSASLRLDSTGD
+913 LRLD
-928 VVNAGGKLVAAQDVS
+928 AR
-943 IGAASL
+943 
-949 NSQGGTVSARNLVV
+949 GGT
-963 DAHGGA
+963 
-969 VDNTKGTMSAIGTAT
+969 
-984 IDAGNLINQG
+984 
-994 GMLAAVG
+994 
-1001 DVTAHVDR
+1001 
-1009 LDNTGGTLGSQS
+1009 
-1021 GNLNVTSAGAIDNAA
+1021 
-1036 GKLVAAQDVALRAA
+1036 
-1050 SLGNQAGVISARNLS
+1050 
-1065 LNTGSG
+1065 
-1071 AIDNTKG
+1071 IDNTKG

-1100 VAVADVQ
+1100 AAV
-1107 ANVGRLDNTG
+1107 
-1117 GALGSQSASLKLNSA
+1117 
-1132 GDVVNAGGKLVA
+1132 
-1144 AQDVSIGAASLN
+1144 
-1156 SQGGTVSARNL
+1156 
-1167 VVDTHGGAVD
+1167 
-1177 NTKGT
+1177 
-1182 VSATGT
+1182 
-1188 ATIHAGDLINR
+1188 
-1199 EGTLAAMGDVTAN
+1199 GDVTAH
-1212 VGQLDNAAGTLGSQ
+1212 
-1226 TGNLSV
+1226 
-1232 TSAGAIDN
+1232 I
-1240 AAGKLV
+1240 
-1246 AAQDAT
+1246 
-1252 LDATGLNNQGGAI
+1252 
-1265 SARNVAVDAGT
+1265 
-1276 GTVDSTGGSVAA
+1276 
-1288 SGTLNVKAGN
+1288 
-1298 LINRGGSLAA
+1298 
-1308 AHDVTVN
+1308 
-1315 VGSLDNTS
+1315 GSLDNTS
-1323 GVLGSSAGKLS
+1323 GVLGSQTAGLSLDSTGDVINAGGKLAAAQDATFKAAS
-1334 IDSASGIANAKGKL
+1334 LGNQGGTISARNLQVNTGAGTLDNSNGLVSASGKADLTTGSLVNHGGTLAAAGDVTARVANLDNAGGTLGSSAGNLSLNSASRIANAKGKL
-1348 IAAQDATFTATSLG
+1348 IAAQDATFNATSLD
-1362 NQGGAISAHDLK
+1362 NQGGAVSARALSIH
-1374 LNTGAGTLDNSHGTV
+1374 TGSGTLDNTRGAV
-1389 SATGAATIQAGSLV
+1389 SASGAATIQAGNLV
-1403 NQGGTVAAVGDLS
+1403 NQGGTVAAAGNLN

-1433 GGNLTVTSAGTV
+1433 GGNLTLSSAGNV

-1493 AAAAALDASAGTL
+1493 AASAALDASAGTL

-1511 VLQAGTTLA
+1511 VLQAGTTLT

-1528 TSGALIGNA
+1528 TSGTLIGNA
-1537 VSVNSGTLANRQGTI
+1537 VSVNSSTLANRQGTI
-1552 SSATTLSV
+1552 SSATTLDV
-1560 QGQSLRNDQGKI
+1560 QGQSLDNAQGKI
-1572 VANGALTIH
+1572 VSNGALTIH

-1599 VSGTILDNS
+1599 LSGTTLDNS

-1621 GTTVLNKNT
+1621 GATVLNKNT

-1645 ATTSFDN
+1645 ANTLFDN
-1652 TAGVV
+1652 TAGTV
-1657 RSDQSTQITAPII
+1657 RSDQSTQITAPVI
-1670 DNTQGAIQSAGTVG
+1670 DNTQGAILSAGTVG

-1699 GTRSVAVAAGR
+1699 GTRSVAVAAAR

-1730 FVNTGTVAAGQDV
+1730 YVNTGTVAAGQDV
-1743 SVTTTGNVTNAGTL
+1743 SVTTTGNVTNSGTL
-1757 SAGRRL
+1757 SAGRNL
-1763 AVSGNNITNTQSG
+1763 AVSGNNITNAQSG

-1788 RGTLSND
+1788 RGTLSNA
-1795 GLIDGGATVV
+1795 GLIDGGATVA
-1805 RAGNVVNTGR
+1805 RAGNVVNTSR

-1827 VTNTVSASGVAGVIA
+1827 LTNTVNAGGVAGVIA

-1860 LIYTAGNLRIGGTL
+1860 LIYTAGSLRVGGTL

-1902 AAAQIDNRNNHF
+1902 AAAQINNENNHF
-1914 ATVDQ
+1914 SVINQ

-2016 NGDSCTVESYP
+2016 NGDNCTVASYP
-2027 EVFIYTTTDRIWSVF
+2027 EVFVYTSTDRIWSVF

-2053 PVREEYFG
+2053 PNPYDYLVG

-2073 WEQRHDAAVSQYQ
+2073 WQQRHDAAVARYQ
-2086 ALNNAI
+2086 QLNKAI
-2092 AAFNADFRRRQV
+2092 EAFNWDFRRRQA

-2122 QSDPGTITSGGSMTL
+2122 QSDPGTIASGGSMTL
-2137 NAGVVNNV
+2137 NASVVNNV
-2145 ASQFVAGGDLTGSRV
+2145 ASQFVAGGDLSGSKV
-2160 LGTRPNNVGMT
+2160 IGTPPKNVGMT
-2171 GLQTVTTTGQAV
+2171 GLQTTTTTGQAL

-2189 RDRAYRASPWQGQT
+2189 RDRSYRASPWQGQT
-2203 VQTTFQLDV
+2203 VQTAFELNV
-2212 SATSGIGPN
+2212 SATSGTGPN

-2230 TSAAAGQGNGAAAS
+2230 ASAAAGQGNGAAAS
-2244 VPGQMRIA
+2244 VPGQLHIA
-2252 GGTVEGTAAGVSVP
+2252 GGTIEGTAASVSVP
-2266 TGASIQVA
+2266 NGTSIQPSTA
-2274 GGGAVPQPA
+2274 GVSTPA
-2283 AASVTAPSGAAV
+2283 GAAV
-2295 QAKTSGVAAPAG
+2295 QAKTTGVAAPTG
-2307 ATVTT
+2307 AAITT
-2312 APTAVTAPSSSAV
+2312 APTAVTAPSSGTV

-2336 NNALYRVVRDPGS
+2336 NNALYLVVRDPGS
-2349 RVLVETDPRFTNF
+2349 SVLVETDPRFTSF
-2362 RQWTSSDVMLS
+2362 RQWTSSDAMLS

-2395 IQQQIIRATGQRFI
+2395 IQQQVIQATGQRFI

-2426 VAAGKAFG
+2426 ATAGKAFG

-2440 LTDAQMARLTTDIVW
+2440 LTDAQMAQLTTDIVW

-2479 AKDTDITGG
+2479 AKDTDITGS

-2502 GDVANSGTIASR
+2502 GDVVNSGTIASR
-2514 RVTVVTGDNVVN
+2514 RVTVVTGDNIVN
-2526 SGTLAGKTL
+2526 SGTLAGGTL

-2550 QGDQVLLA
+2550 QGDQVLLS

-2568 STSTAN
+2568 STSTANAN

-2584 VASVAAGTLSIQAG
+2584 VASVAAGALSIQAG
-2598 RDANLTAAAINTT
+2598 RDANLTAAAIHTT
-2611 GDATITAKRDV
+2611 DDATITANRDV

-2635 NWGNQNRSDRTSY
+2635 NWGGQNRSDRASY

-2676 NATGSIQVV
+2676 NATSSLQVA
-2685 AGRDVHLNAG
+2685 AGRDVNLNAG

-2702 DEHFLAEK
+2702 DEHFQKES
-2710 GFLSTKTTHT
+2710 GFLSSKTTHT

-2734 SGDTVSVAAG
+2734 SGDTVTVAAG
-2744 RDMTAH
+2744 RDLTAK
-2750 AATIAGTG
+2750 AATVAGTS
-2758 DVSLSAGRDLTIAT
+2758 DVNLSAGRDLTLAT
-2772 ADTATSESHYKDVKK
+2772 ADTATSEYHYKDVKK

-2838 GSDVVATQNVTGV
+2838 GSDVVATQNVTGT
-2851 GQNVTIDASST
+2851 GQNVTIDASTT

-2870 ETKSS
+2870 EIKSS

-2881 KSPVLDAFQNVMQ
+2881 KSPVLDALQSAQ
-2894 EADAAG
+2894 QQGEAAG
-2900 NSQNGRAAALH
+2900 NSQDGRAAALH
-2911 AIAAVDGMG
+2911 GIAAAGALLDAK
-2920 GVFGSMGGAATN
+2920 GAAKSLSDAMKDPTA
-2932 LGKGQKPEAKIE
+2932 KPEVKVE
-2944 LSWGSTSSKNTFTE
+2944 LSWGSSSNKSTFTE
-2958 NSTQHNGSN
+2958 DSTQHNGSTIN
-2967 IKAGGTAAFVA
+2967 AGGTAAFVA

-3001 LLHAKNQVNL
+3001 ALQAKNQVNL

-3023 NESKSVSVGVSY
+3023 NESKSTNVGVSY

-3057 STQNNTHVNAR
+3057 ATQNNTHINAR
-3068 GTATIV
+3068 GTTTIV

-3079 NIAGA
+3079 NITGA
-3084 NVKADKVVA
+3084 NVSADKVLA
-3093 DVGGNLNLASVQDT
+3093 DVGGNLTLASVQDS

-3112 HQESAG
+3112 HQSSTG

-3124 QGGASGNLS
+3124 MGGASGS
-3133 FSSGRA
+3133 FSHSTSNA
-3139 SGSYAGVNEQTGIQA
+3139 NGSYAGVNEQTGIQA
-3154 GAGGFG
+3154 GAGGFD

-3165 NTDLKGAYI
+3165 NTDLKGAYV
-3174 ASTATPDKNQL
+3174 ASTATPDNNRL

-3192 RDVQNHSDYSATS
+3192 SDISNHSNYSAS
-3205 VGFSAGGSMGNGGST
+3205 SSGFSLGGALGNGGNNYKTSGPESGSNVAGGS
-3220 YNTNAGKTTGGALPM
+3220 PM
-3235 LAQHESS
+3235 LMQHESDS
-3242 SESATT
+3242 QSATT
-3248 RSAIAQGTITITDQA
+3248 RSAVAQGTITITDQA
-3263 HQKQDVSSLNRDTE
+3263 NQKQDVASLNRDTG
-3277 NLNGKVG
+3277 NLNGTVG
-3284 KAPDLQ
+3284 KTPDLQ
-3290 NVLNNQADMMAAA
+3290 NILNNQADVMAAA
-3303 QAAGAVVARAIGDI
+3303 QAAGETIAKNIGTYADG
-3317 ANAKHDEAEAAAK
+3317 KRKDAEDAAK
-3330 QAHENGNED
+3330 
-3339 LAKQYAADA
+3339 KAADA
-3348 DKWKEGGTYR
+3348 GNPELAAQYRAEAEGWKEGGSYR
-3358 AGLHMAGGALVAGL
+3358 AGMQAAGAAVVAGL
-3372 GGGSAIGGAVGAGA
+3372 GGGNALGAAAGAGLS
-3386 ASLAA
+3386 SLAA
-3391 PRLTALADKVSSP
+3391 DKLN
-3404 VGGGDAGQ
+3404 DLE
-3412 MVGNVVANVAAGAVG
+3412 GAIVG
-3427 SVGGSSGAFMGANV
+3427 SHPTGNANV
-3441 DRYNR
+3441 DQTLGNIVANGVGTTLGGLVGGNAGAFSGYNVDRFNR
-3446 QLHPDEKA
+3446 QLHQSEY
-3454 LIHAKANGDK
+3454 DK
-3464 AAEKRL
+3464 AKK
-3470 TDAACYRV
+3470 Y
-3478 ECWKEFSPHS
+3478 
-3488 PEYLAHYVSAL
+3488 
-3499 DAKDLGPELKW
+3499 AKDVARELKISEKEAEARI
-3510 VDSQTV
+3510 VAEMLINSDKQTANAAGNKHDYDVRKIVGCENLKCNGSTDPHYADHNYNSQYIAANQDAYNRAQGQLGKGQTYNELVTSNIKKDPVGATLAGAGMIGLGIVTAGAV
-3516 PGGTFDYTLVQKA
+3516 PSVAGMGVGGV
-3529 KDLGLNQLDQF
+3529 LGGSANATMQYLFTGSIDP
-3540 KRGAQQLVERELPN
+3540 RDVAMGVTTGALTY
-3554 LPRGFVNKME
+3554 GT
-3564 ADAKQK
+3564 
-3570 MSESPVALVA
+3570 ALVPSLLTNV
-3580 QGVAN
+3580 G
-3585 GLNAVTG
+3585 G
-3592 AGGMEPPVSPGSV
+3592 A
-3605 LANSGG
+3605 L
-3611 RQGASA
+3611 
-3617 SLSATA
+3617 SLSALKGDNPNLSMGGAALGTTVGFGLGTA
-3623 DRPPNVIA
+3623 TENTMNKVLNPWYRAVWRNV
-3631 SSSGDD
+3631 GF
-3637 SGGGNRANSGA
+3637 GM
-3648 SSTGSEEGT
+3648 STF
-3657 GQAGG
+3657 
-3662 GNASSNASRKS
+3662 
-3673 GGITSPDTA
+3673 
-3682 MRENANASG
+3682 
-3691 SYVDPLTGKVVQTD
+3691 
-3705 ERLAA
+3705 
-3710 DHIVPKSWIKQQ
+3710 VPKSPLPAIFGTAASGFCQEATGNTTNVIMTRPIKE
-3722 PGFDQLTPAQQSALL
+3722 G
-3737 NDPINTQG
+3737 
-3745 LPKSFNSSK
+3745 SK
-3754 GAKMPGDWTT
+3754 
-3764 YKGQPLDPGYIQSG
+3764 
-3778 AEQADAIRGYITNRI
+3778 
-3793 NSLRGKN
+3793 

>member
-1 MLVAVEES
+1 M
-9 ARSTGRGRGAGSRA
+9 
-23 SRRRASALTL
+23 
-33 TAAAAL
+33 
-39 AAPGLNAQSLTPDRS
+39 
-54 VPGPHP
+54 
-60 VVGVAANGTPVIN
+60 
-73 INAPSAAGVSSN
+73 
-85 AFTHYNVGQAG
+85 
-96 VVLNNSGQNSQ
+96 
-107 TQIAGWV
+107 
-114 QGNPF
+114 
-119 LGNNSARVILNQVTS
+119 
-134 GNPSTLAGPTE
+134 
-145 IAGSRAALIV
+145 
-155 ANPAGIVCAG
+155 
-165 CSFLQAPRVTL
+165 
-176 TTGTPN
+176 
-182 FDALGNISSLSVQQ
+182 
-196 GQITVNGAGLDAR
+196 
-209 GAQLDLL
+209 
-216 SRAMAINGAV
+216 
-226 WAERLNAVAGAN
+226 
-238 SVDYGSVTPTAIAGT
+238 
-253 GPAPQVAIDVGQLG
+253 
-267 SMFGGGATRL
+267 
-277 IGTERGLGVN
+277 
-287 IGGNLAALTGRLDL
+287 
-301 SANGDVTITPTGR
+301 
-314 VQSAADLA
+314 
-322 MAAPNVTNQ
+322 
-331 GAISTP
+331 
-337 GNVSISGGTTNTGSV
+337 
-352 VAGGN
+352 
-357 VAIAG
+357 
-362 PQIANTGTIGA
+362 
-373 GVDANGGVTQA
+373 
-384 GSVALNAAGT
+384 
-394 VRNGGSLLAGQDIG
+394 
-408 VNAGSI
+408 
-414 DTGNG
+414 
-419 SVNARGAVTLSAT
+419 
-432 GDVSSRGAAVSA
+432 
-444 NRVAIQAGGTLDN
+444 
-457 AAGSLWSATGM
+457 
-468 QVGAQRVANQG
+468 
-479 GLLGAVGDVAV
+479 
-490 AAGSVDNSAGTIGSQ
+490 DNSAGTIGSQ
-505 TGHLNVNSTGA
+505 TGRLNVNSTGA
-516 IANAGGKLVAAQDA
+516 IANAGGKLIAAQDVSL
-530 TLNATSLGNQAGT
+530 TGTGLGNQGGT
-543 VSARNLSLNTGTG
+543 VSARNLSINTGTG
-556 TVDNTGG
+556 AIDNTGG
-563 TVSAAAT
+563 TVSAAGT

-587 VGDVTT
+587 VGDVT
-593 HVDRLDNTG
+593 L
-602 GTLGSQSANLN
+602 
-613 VTSAG
+613 
-618 AIDSAGGKLIAA
+618 
-630 QAVSLTGTGLGNQG
+630 
-644 GTVSAQTLSV
+644 
-654 DTGSGTIDNTK
+654 
-665 GTMSAAGT
+665 
-673 ATLAAGTLVN
+673 
-683 RNGSLAAVGNVT
+683 
-695 AKVGSLDNTGG
+695 
-706 ALGSQSASLK
+706 
-716 LDSVGDVVNAGG
+716 
-728 KLVAAQDVSIG
+728 
-739 AASLNSQGGTVSAR
+739 
-753 NLVVDAH
+753 
-760 GGAVD
+760 
-765 NTKGTMSATGTATI
+765 
-779 DAGSLINQGGMLAAV
+779 
-794 GDVTAKVGQLNNAA
+794 
-808 GTLGSQSGNLNVTS
+808 
-822 AGAIDN
+822 
-828 AAGKLVAAQAV
+828 
-839 SLAGTGLGN
+839 
-848 QGGMVS
+848 
-854 AQTLSV
+854 
-860 DTGSGTLDNSGGT
+860 
-873 MSAAGTATLAAGA
+873 
-886 LLNRNGSLAAVGNV
+886 
-900 TAKVGSLDNTSGA
+900 KVGSLDNTSGA
-913 LGSQSASLRLDSTGD
+913 LGSQTAGLTVDSTGD
-928 VVNAGGKLVAAQDVS
+928 VVNAGGKLVAAQDAS
-943 IGAASL
+943 IAAASL
-949 NSQGGTVSARNLVV
+949 NSQGGMVSARNLLL
-963 DAHGGA
+963 DARGGTI
-969 VDNTKGTMSAIGTAT
+969 DNTKGTVSAAGTAT
-984 IDAGNLINQG
+984 VDAGSLINQG
-994 GMLAAVG
+994 GMLAAVA
-1001 DVTAHVDR
+1001 DVQANVGR
-1009 LDNTGGTLGSQS
+1009 LNNTGGALGSQS
-1021 GNLNVTSAGAIDNAA
+1021 ASLNVTSTGAIDNAG
-1036 GKLVAAQDVALRAA
+1036 GKLVAAQDANFRAA
-1050 SLGNQAGVISARNLS
+1050 SLGNQAGTISARNLS
-1065 LNTGSG
+1065 LNTGTG

-1100 VAVADVQ
+1100 VAAADVQ
-1107 ANVGRLDNTG
+1107 ANLGRLDNTG
-1117 GALGSQSASLKLNSA
+1117 GALGSQSASLNVTSTGA
-1132 GDVVNAGGKLVA
+1132 IDNAGGKLVA
-1144 AQDVSIGAASLN
+1144 AQDATLSVASLGN
-1156 SQGGTVSARNL
+1156 QGGTLSARNL
-1167 VVDTHGGAVD
+1167 QVNTGAGTLD
-1177 NTKGT
+1177 NSNGL
-1182 VSATGT
+1182 VSASGT
-1188 ATIHAGDLINR
+1188 ADLTTGSLVNHG
-1199 EGTLAAMGDVTAN
+1199 GTLAAAGDVTAHVAN
-1212 VGQLDNAAGTLGSQ
+1212 LDNAGGT
-1226 TGNLSV
+1226 
-1232 TSAGAIDN
+1232 
-1240 AAGKLV
+1240 
-1246 AAQDAT
+1246 
-1252 LDATGLNNQGGAI
+1252 
-1265 SARNVAVDAGT
+1265 
-1276 GTVDSTGGSVAA
+1276 
-1288 SGTLNVKAGN
+1288 
-1298 LINRGGSLAA
+1298 
-1308 AHDVTVN
+1308 
-1315 VGSLDNTS
+1315 
-1323 GVLGSSAGKLS
+1323 LGSSAGKLS

-1362 NQGGAISAHDLK
+1362 NQGGAISARGLN
-1374 LNTGAGTLDNSHGTV
+1374 LNTGSGTLDNTRGAV
-1389 SATGAATIQAGSLV
+1389 SASGAATIQAGNLV
-1403 NQGGTVAAVGDLS
+1403 NQGGTVAAAGNLN

-1424 TAGGILGSS
+1424 TVGGVLGSS
-1433 GGNLTVTSAGTV
+1433 GGNLTVSSAGNV

-1493 AAAAALDASAGTL
+1493 AAAAALDATAGAV

-1511 VLQAGTTLA
+1511 VMQAGTTLTA
-1520 AHSQSLTN
+1520 RSQSLTN

-1537 VSVNSGTLANRQGTI
+1537 VSVNTGTLANRQGTI
-1552 SSATTLSV
+1552 SSATTLDV
-1560 QGQSLRNDQGKI
+1560 QGQSLNNAQGKL
-1572 VANGALTIH
+1572 VSNGTLTIH

-1599 VSGTILDNS
+1599 VSGTTLDNS

-1621 GTTVLNKNT
+1621 SASVLNKNT

-1645 ATTSFDN
+1645 ATASFDN
-1652 TAGVV
+1652 TAGAV
-1657 RSDQSTQITAPII
+1657 RSDQSTQITAPVI

-1684 MKAAA
+1684 AKAAGA
-1689 VLTNTRGNLN
+1689 LTNTRGNLT
-1699 GTRSVAVAAGR
+1699 GTKSVAVAAGR

-1730 FVNTGTVAAGQDV
+1730 YVNTGTVAAGQDV

-1757 SAGRRL
+1757 SAGRNL

-1805 RAGNVVNTGR
+1805 RANTVVNTGR

-1827 VTNTVSASGVAGVIA
+1827 LTNTVNASGVAGVIA

-1860 LIYTAGNLRIGGTL
+1860 LIYTVGNLRVGGAL

-1895 ADANLTI
+1895 ADGNLTI
-1902 AAAQIDNRNNHF
+1902 AAAQINNRNNHF
-1914 ATVDQ
+1914 ATADQ
-1919 TSAGVHVTA
+1919 TSAGSHVTF
-1928 YRLSGSTQDIDPST
+1928 YRLDGSLQNIDPST

-1948 HTGEWHSGADW
+1948 NTGEWHTGADW
-1959 QWLGDDDY
+1959 PWLGDDDY
-1967 KVMVMPSTQYPF
+1967 KVMVMPSAQYPF
-1979 NRYGPPFDYSKG
+1979 ERYGPPFDYSKE
-1991 ASQVGMIGAPLSFP
+1991 ASKVAMIGAPLSFP
-2005 IGAAYSPGGAC
+2005 IGAAYSPGGVC
-2016 NGDSCTVESYP
+2016 SGDNCTVSEYP
-2027 EVFIYTTTDRIWSVF
+2027 EHFVYSASDRIWDVF
-2042 GITPPQAVGDE
+2042 GIARPQEIGRE
-2053 PVREEYFG
+2053 PIREDYFG

-2073 WEQRHDAAVSQYQ
+2073 WEQRHDAAVARYQ
-2086 ALNNAI
+2086 QLNQAI
-2092 AAFNADFRRRQV
+2092 DAFNRDFSHRQV
-2104 DQFTIYDGTQQ
+2104 DHFTIYDGTQQ
-2115 ITRTVVT
+2115 VTRTVVT

-2145 ASQFVAGGDLTGSRV
+2145 ASQFVAGGDLTGNNV
-2160 LGTRPNNVGMT
+2160 IGTRPNNVGMQGT
-2171 GLQTVTTTGQAV
+2171 QTVTTTGQAI
-2183 YTYVDD
+2183 YTHVDD
-2189 RDRAYRASPWQGQT
+2189 RDRVNDAQPWQGQT
-2203 VQTTFQLDV
+2203 QQTQFQLDV
-2212 SATSGIGPN
+2212 SATSGTGPS

-2230 TSAAAGQGNGAAAS
+2230 VAAAAGQGNGGATAVADH
-2244 VPGQMRIA
+2244 MTIA
-2252 GGTVEGTAAGVSVP
+2252 GGTTSVAVPTGGAIHAVTSTVAAPTGSTVSAGTAAVTVP
-2266 TGASIQVA
+2266 N
-2274 GGGAVPQPA
+2274 
-2283 AASVTAPSGAAV
+2283 SG
-2295 QAKTSGVAAPAG
+2295 
-2307 ATVTT
+2307 
-2312 APTAVTAPSSSAV
+2312 AV

-2349 RVLVETDPRFTNF
+2349 SVLVETDPRFTNF
-2362 RQWTSSDVMLS
+2362 RQWTSSDAMLS

-2409 GDYTS
+2409 GDYTN

-2440 LTDAQMARLTTDIVW
+2440 LTDEQMARLTTDIVW

-2460 VTLADGSQQEVLVP
+2460 VTLADGSRQEVLVP
-2474 QVYLR
+2474 QAYLR
-2479 AKDTDITGG
+2479 AKDTDLTGG

-2502 GDVANSGTIASR
+2502 GDVTNSGTIASR
-2514 RVTVVTGDNVVN
+2514 RVTVVTGDNIVN
-2526 SGTLAGKTL
+2526 TGTLAGKTL

-2550 QGDQVLLA
+2550 QGDQVLLS

-2568 STSTAN
+2568 TAGTKN

-2635 NWGNQNRSDRTSY
+2635 NWGNQNRSDRASY
-2648 ADAGTQI
+2648 ADTGTQI

-2685 AGRDVHLNAG
+2685 AGRDVNLSAG

-2758 DVSLSAGRDLTIAT
+2758 DVNLSAGRDLTIAT

-2894 EADAAG
+2894 ESDAAG

-2932 LGKGQKPEAKIE
+2932 MGKGQKPEAKIE

-3093 DVGGNLNLASVQDT
+3093 DIGGNLNLASVQDT

-3124 QGGASGNLS
+3124 QGGASANLS
-3133 FSSGRA
+3133 FSNGRA

-3192 RDVQNHSDYSATS
+3192 SDVQNHSDYSATS

-3220 YNTNAGKTTGGALPM
+3220 YNRNAGKTTGGALPM

-3263 HQKQDVSSLNRDTE
+3263 HQKQDVGSLNRDTE

-3317 ANAKHDEAEAAAK
+3317 ANAKQAEARAAAK
-3330 QAHENGNED
+3330 QAHEDGNEE

-3348 DKWKEGGTYR
+3348 DKWKEGGEYR
-3358 AGLHMAGGALVAGL
+3358 AALHMAGGALVAGL

-3391 PRLTALADKVSSP
+3391 PKLTELADKVSSAM
-3404 VGGGDAGQ
+3404 GGGAAGQ

-3427 SVGGSSGAFMGANV
+3427 SVGGSSGAFMGSNA

-3446 QLHPDEKA
+3446 QLHRDETDA
-3454 LIHAKANGDK
+3454 IHAKANGN
-3464 AAEKRL
+3464 AAEEKKL

-3478 ECWKEFSPHS
+3478 QCWAQYSPNS
-3488 PEYLAHYVSAL
+3488 DEWAAKYVSSEAA
-3499 DAKDLGPELKW
+3499 AKLVPELQW
-3510 VDSQTV
+3510 VDSQKALS
-3516 PGGTFDYTLVQKA
+3516 GLFDYTPVERGLDYA
-3529 KDLGLNQLDQF
+3529 KSQADMA
-3540 KRGAQQLVERELPN
+3540 KRGAVNLGKEALRQVVN
-3554 LPRGFVNKME
+3554 LPRDFANKMQS
-3564 ADAKQK
+3564 DAWRK
-3570 MSESPVALVA
+3570 MSESPADLIV

-3585 GLNAVTG
+3585 GLSAIVG
-3592 AGGMEPPVSPGSV
+3592 IGGGEPPAASPGAV
-3605 LANSGG
+3605 LANPAA
-3611 RQGASA
+3611 RQAANA

-3623 DRPPNVIA
+3623 DRPPNAIA
-3631 SSSGDD
+3631 STSGGDGNSSGSNIQQNKAKGDAFENSVAKSYQD
-3637 SGGGNRANSGA
+3637 QYPEVGQQVTIRTGDGTRTRLDILARDQDGKIICAECKSSDTAPLTRNQKAGFPQIEETGGVIVGKGKPGFEGGTVIPPTKVDIVRPPSGSGA
-3648 SSTGSEEGT
+3648 
-3657 GQAGG
+3657 
-3662 GNASSNASRKS
+3662 K
-3673 GGITSPDTA
+3673 
-3682 MRENANASG
+3682 
-3691 SYVDPLTGKVVQTD
+3691 
-3705 ERLAA
+3705 
-3710 DHIVPKSWIKQQ
+3710 
-3722 PGFDQLTPAQQSALL
+3722 
-3737 NDPINTQG
+3737 
-3745 LPKSFNSSK
+3745 
-3754 GAKMPGDWTT
+3754 
-3764 YKGQPLDPGYIQSG
+3764 
-3778 AEQADAIRGYITNRI
+3778 
-3793 NSLRGKN
+3793 